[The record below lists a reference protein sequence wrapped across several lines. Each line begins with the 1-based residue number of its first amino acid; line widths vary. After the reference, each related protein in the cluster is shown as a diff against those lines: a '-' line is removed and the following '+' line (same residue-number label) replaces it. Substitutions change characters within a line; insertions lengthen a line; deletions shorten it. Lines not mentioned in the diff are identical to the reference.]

1 MTKTLAIIQSSIDKA
16 NAAKDAAKAI
26 AEKYPELVKRDSILK
41 KFVEL
46 LSN

>member
-1 MTKTLAIIQSSIDKA
+1 MSNLAAIKASINKA
-16 NAAKDAAKAI
+16 NAEKDAAKAI